1 MPLVLPPT
9 ENSRQLTALA
19 RGKAQRE
26 CSRGDHDLRLLLAH
40 IKILD
45 QLEHNAAEVY
55 ETENRRKSE
64 KSQVQHSQEYERK
77 RPNLHK
83 RESSAVSEKD
93 ELDELFIAPSTVAT
107 APALVTIEELDDDD
121 DDWNA

>member
-1 MPLVLPPT
+1 MPLIVSPA
-9 ENSRQLTALA
+9 ENPRQLTALA

-45 QLEHNAAEVY
+45 QLEHSAAEVY
-55 ETENRRKSE
+55 ERETKRKSQ
-64 KSQVQHSQEYERK
+64 STPPAAQHQEYERK

-83 RESSAVSEKD
+83 RENAAVSRKD
-93 ELDELFIAPSTVAT
+93 ELDELFVPPSTISS

-121 DDWNA
+121 DWDA